1 MTLDDHSDLGIFF
14 LRIGTGAYFLWIGI
28 TLLVRPDLQS
38 VIAGVL
44 TKTPLVF
51 LGSVGQTVMVMYTL
65 YLLLGALL
73 LLGLFTRLSGFAIAV
88 LAIINMAVIN
98 WQMTIDVVGL
108 LGLLNMAKDILLLTI
123 GTSLFFTGARMYA
136 VDCILVD

>member
-1 MTLDDHSDLGIFF
+1 MALDDHADLGTFF
-14 LRIGTGAYFLWIGI
+14 LRIGTGLYFLWVGI
-28 TLLVRPDLQS
+28 TLLVRPDLQA
-38 VIAGVL
+38 VFAGVL
-44 TKTPLVF
+44 SKTPLVF
-51 LGSVGQTVMVMYTL
+51 LGGVGQTVMVMYTL

-73 LLGLFTRLSGFAIAV
+73 LLGLFTRLSGFVIAV

-123 GTSLFFTGARMYA
+123 GASLFFTGAKMYA
-136 VDCILVD
+136 VDCIMVD